1 MGRWEL
7 LAGAAIIAVVASA
20 VRVVLHDAAASASVR
35 AAARRPLTW
44 IIGVPAVLLVLLVG
58 APFVYVQSIATTVP
72 KPLSFADLAP
82 PSASVLASGPTA
94 SADTTTTAV
103 TGAAGT
109 TSASSANTRGGT
121 PPSTVATTA
130 AAAGP
135 SVVGAWAVGKGS
147 QARYHVNDNVMGQ
160 TSEVV
165 GSTPDVSGAMAI
177 VGSSVT
183 TARVVV
189 NMQTVTCNCVHDSK
203 YRDLLDTDVYPTS
216 MFELTQP
223 IPLASIP
230 PDGEVVNV
238 PVRGNFTIHGVTR
251 DVSFTLDAL
260 RQGGRIAVH
269 AKVPV
274 RLEDYKIDNPSNS
287 FGSLSDSVLEFL
299 VAFDRT
305 G

>member
-1 MGRWEL
+1 MERWEL
-7 LAGAAIIAVVASA
+7 LAGGAIIAVVASA
-20 VRVVLHDAAASASVR
+20 VRVVLHDAAASANMR

-82 PSASVLASGPTA
+82 PSASVLAAGPTA
-94 SADTTTTAV
+94 STETTTTAV

-109 TSASSANTRGGT
+109 TSASSATTRSGT
-121 PPSTVATTA
+121 QPITVATTGA
-130 AAAGP
+130 TAGP
-135 SVVGAWAVGKGS
+135 SVAGAWAVGKGS
-147 QARYHVNDNVMGQ
+147 QGRYHVNDNVMGQ
-160 TSEVV
+160 TSEV
-165 GSTPDVSGAMAI
+165 

-223 IPLASIP
+223 IPLTSIP

-238 PVRGNFTIHGVTR
+238 PVRGKFTIHGVTR
-251 DVSFTLDAL
+251 EVSFTLDAV

-299 VAFDRT
+299 VAFDRS